1 MLSRFSNKSSHAGK
15 TLQIAVFL
23 IFAGRGLQIL
33 WSNTGSSELLGF
45 ESIMRPIIGPF
56 CTWESYTTRIYPV
69 VAETVNGILGF
80 IWLSCSVAIWG
91 GKRWRK
97 WIWMGSF
104 LLVADQMALLPGDY
118 YGYMTLFN
126 KCLLIFTPFLWL
138 IGPGY
143 AWTRAGRWAIAL
155 VFISH
160 GIQAMDIVPRPGLYE
175 DMWHWWWPWGPDADT
190 GLPLVGFLDILAAVA
205 LLTLSLPGSVVWI
218 WLTGWGCLTALA
230 RLHPAFMAGTD
241 WETVGLAIADV
252 ISRLPHT
259 LVPAAIWMQ
268 LTNRGLQPFPTSR
281 SPVV

>member
-1 MLSRFSNKSSHAGK
+1 MLSRFSIKSSHAGK

-23 IFAGRGLQIL
+23 IFAGRGLQTL
-33 WSNTGSSELLGF
+33 WSNTGSSELLVF

-56 CTWESYTTRIYPV
+56 CTWESYTTQIYPV

-80 IWLSCSVAIWG
+80 IWLSCSVVIWG

-104 LLVADQMALLPGDY
+104 LLVADQLALLPGDY